1 MRGMTY
7 DEITVGT
14 KASFSKTITESD
26 IHSFS
31 AISGDFNPI
40 HVDEVYATTS
50 SLGQKVKGRIAQGML
65 TASLFSTLVGVYI
78 PGKGALYVSQS
89 CIFKAPVKIGDTITA
104 EIEVMEKLEKNRIRM
119 ATRCINQHG
128 KIVLE
133 GEAIAIAAT
142 KVEDVI

>member
-104 EIEVMEKLEKNRIRM
+104 EIEVMEKLEKKMNYY
-119 ATRCINQHG
+119 N
-128 KIVLE
+128 
-133 GEAIAIAAT
+133 
-142 KVEDVI
+142 